1 MILEQIPSADNIYVT
16 LDIDVLDP
24 SIAPGTGT
32 PEPGGLSYLQM
43 RELITS
49 LSKKHNIIGFDLVE
63 VNPLFD
69 PADITSHVAARLA
82 FDFLSAVF
90 G

>member
-1 MILEQIPSADNIYVT
+1 MILDQIPSSDNIYVT

-32 PEPGGLSYLQM
+32 PKPEGLSYLQI
-43 RELITS
+43 RELITA
-49 LSKKHNIIGFDLVE
+49 LPKKHNIIGFDLVE

-69 PADITSHVAARLA
+69 PADITSQVSARLA
-82 FDFLSAVF
+82 FDFLGAVF